1 MQFKK
6 GTSVYTAG
14 GDTVG
19 HIDRVVIDPQT
30 NEIVGV
36 VVRKGFLFT
45 EDKVVLSE
53 HIARS
58 TEDRVELRADIT
70 DLDSMPTY
78 DDVQYIPLNEANLD
92 KDVVDA
98 NPADATYA
106 APMYWYPPIG
116 LSAAYPGGIGYTAAA
131 PAVAQPY
138 VTKTEKN
145 IPEGTVALKEGA
157 NVYSSDDK
165 HVGDLDRIYT
175 ENRNDTAT
183 HFLISQGLFFKARKL
198 VPINWVKSV
207 TDKEVR
213 LSVPSELLNRLPDYH
228 DETVVRP

>member
-14 GDTVG
+14 GDEVG
-19 HIDRVVIDPQT
+19 HIDRVVLDPQT
-30 NEIVGV
+30 NEVVGV
-36 VVRKGFLFT
+36 VVRKGFLFI

-53 HIARS
+53 NIARS

-78 DDVQYIPLNEANLD
+78 EDVHYIPLNEANPKAD
-92 KDVVDA
+92 TIKPNMADV
-98 NPADATYA
+98 NYA
-106 APMYWYPPIG
+106 APVYWYPPLG
-116 LSAAYPGGIGYTAAA
+116 LSAPYPGSGLAAA
-131 PAVAQPY
+131 AMPY

-157 NVYSSDDK
+157 RVISSDDQ
-165 HVGDLDRIYT
+165 HVGDLDRIFT
-175 ENRNDTAT
+175 ENRQDTAT

-207 TDKEVR
+207 EDNEVH
-213 LSVPSELLNRLPDYH
+213 LTVPAELLDRLPDYH